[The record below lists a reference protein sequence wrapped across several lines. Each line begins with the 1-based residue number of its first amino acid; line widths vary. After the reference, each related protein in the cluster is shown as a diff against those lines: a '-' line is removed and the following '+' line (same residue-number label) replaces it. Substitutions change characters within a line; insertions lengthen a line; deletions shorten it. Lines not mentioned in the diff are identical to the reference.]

1 MLKVC
6 AIALAVYS
14 TLALCALCWWFEF
27 PSIGCGAI
35 PKVGPDGVTA
45 SGAYYCH
52 VIVKPR

>member
-1 MLKVC
+1 MLKFC

-14 TLALCALCWWFEF
+14 TLTLCALWWFEF